1 MQVLWTEFLESLR
14 QPEYVHVLLHPLPIY
29 GLAAGIFSLV
39 AALVARSR
47 SGQAIA
53 LLLIMLTAIAAWP
66 VAHFGHAA
74 YDRVYAMSN
83 DPAQKWL
90 NWHEHLADRIVWA
103 FYATAALAAATLVG
117 FGRSPRLQ
125 RIALPLTLAV
135 AVVALGL
142 SGFLAFVG
150 GKIRHSEF
158 RHGPPPAWANTA
170 ADQD

>member
-1 MQVLWTEFLESLR
+1 MQLLWTEFLEALR
-14 QPEYVHVLLHPLPIY
+14 QPEYVHVMLHPLPIY
-29 GLAAGIFSLV
+29 GLVAGVFSLV
-39 AALVARSR
+39 VALLARSR

-53 LLLIMLTAIAAWP
+53 LLLIVLTALAAWP
-66 VAHFGHAA
+66 VAHFGYAA

-90 NWHEHLADRIVWA
+90 NWHEHLAGRIVWG
-103 FYATAALAAATLVG
+103 FYATAALAAATLLG
-117 FGRSPRLQ
+117 LWKSPRLH
-125 RIALPLTLAV
+125 RIVLPLTLIA

-158 RHGPPPAWANTA
+158 RHGPPPAWADTA

>member
-1 MQVLWTEFLESLR
+1 MQPWWTEFLEALR

-29 GLAAGIFSLV
+29 GLAAGVFSL
-39 AALVARSR
+39 AAAFVGRSR

-53 LLLIMLTAIAAWP
+53 LLLIALSAAAAWP

-74 YDRVYAMSN
+74 YDRVFAMSN
-83 DPAQKWL
+83 GDAQKWL
-90 NWHEHLADRIVWA
+90 NWHKHLAERIVWS
-103 FYATAALAAATLVG
+103 FYATAVLATTALG
-117 FGRSPRLQ
+117 GQWKNPRLH
-125 RIALPLTLAV
+125 RIALPLTLVA

-158 RHGPPPAWANTA
+158 RHGSPPAWADTA
-170 ADQD
+170 PDQD

>member
-1 MQVLWTEFLESLR
+1 MQLLWTEFLEALR

-39 AALVARSR
+39 VAVLTHSR

-53 LLLIMLTAIAAWP
+53 LLLIVLTATAAWP

-90 NWHEHLADRIVWA
+90 NWHEHLAERIVWG
-103 FYATAALAAATLVG
+103 FYATAALAAAALVG
-117 FGRSPRLQ
+117 LWKIPRLQ
-125 RIALPLTLAV
+125 RIALPLTLV
-135 AVVALGL
+135 AALTALGL

-158 RHGPPPAWANTA
+158 RHGPPPAWAETA
-170 ADQD
+170 ADHD